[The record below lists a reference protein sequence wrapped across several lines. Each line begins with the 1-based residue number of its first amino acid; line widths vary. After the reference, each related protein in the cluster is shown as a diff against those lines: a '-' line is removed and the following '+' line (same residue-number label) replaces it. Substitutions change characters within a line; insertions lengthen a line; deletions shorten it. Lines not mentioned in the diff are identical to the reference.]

1 MVLGALEAGGTKMV
15 CAVGNESGEISE
27 LISLP
32 TREPAETMPEM
43 IAFFQSHKI
52 QALGVGCFGPIDLRK
67 GSQTYGFITSTP
79 KEAWRNYPI
88 VNEFQN
94 ALHVPIGFDTDVNA
108 AALGEAAFGITKG
121 LQNSI
126 YLTIGTGVGAGII
139 VNGKPLHGM
148 LHPEAGHILIRR
160 HKRDLD
166 YAGTCPYHCD
176 CLEGLASGPSIEK
189 RWGVKAALLSGRQ
202 DVWELE
208 AYYIGQALC
217 NYILTLSPERI
228 VLGGGVMK
236 QEQLLPMIRSVVK
249 GQINGYLQVET
260 LEHMEQYI
268 VQASLGDRQGV
279 LGALMLAADAR

>member
-67 GSQTYGFITSTP
+67 SSQTYGFITSTP
-79 KEAWRNYPI
+79 KAAWRNYPI